1 MMQKNIRLAKRFV
14 FNNHNV
20 LITKKVETCQ
30 LFPWSGFWRG
40 WWPVLGLWLRLWLVL
55 LLTLCSEGFCSASK
69 CLLEW
74 YQIDVNQT
82 FLATVLWSMLEK
94 AAGHY
99 NQIIEQTKEQDLS
112 ACCTC
117 RSTPCPAADCRSCLR
132 LAFGGKVGVVLLRGR
147 GLSATNWNNIFWAEE
162 LKDVQHLAA
171 SNARSCREVKE
182 AWNFLPPMR
191 QLECAS

>member
-1 MMQKNIRLAKRFV
+1 MKSREIRTTVQFLGIPVPEQPFPNVNDTPMMQKNIRLAKRFV

-20 LITKKVETCQ
+20 LIKKKVETCQ

-74 YQIDVNQT
+74 DQIDVNQT

-117 RSTPCPAADCRSCLR
+117 RSTPCPAAACRSCLCLGFALR
-132 LAFGGKVGVVLLRGR
+132 PLVQSIPAAFFIGV
-147 GLSATNWNNIFWAEE
+147 
-162 LKDVQHLAA
+162 
-171 SNARSCREVKE
+171 
-182 AWNFLPPMR
+182 
-191 QLECAS
+191 